1 MSRADL
7 LAVSE
12 IFGPTIQGEGPSAG
26 SLAMFIRLARCN
38 FDCSWCDTPYT
49 WDWKGKNGVAY
60 DPKEE
65 VAHWSVPDII
75 TRLRELAPD
84 KPWRLVITGGEPLL
98 QSRLLTGLLADAVPM
113 FKLGGAVDI
122 ETNGTQ
128 PPLGLVTTEGLYD
141 ATDMV
146 TEMIRYNISP
156 KLSSSGVSLV
166 PTIDE
171 WATRLRAFAF
181 ERDTN
186 CAVLK
191 FVISDSRDALEAAA
205 MATAADFPPDLVW
218 FMPEGATRERLEQT
232 APLVIKEAL
241 KYGVNY
247 SDRLHVRLW
256 SDERGR

>member
-65 VAHWSVPDII
+65 VTHWSVPDII

-128 PPLGLVTTEGLYD
+128 PPLGRVTTEGLYEVNN
-141 ATDMV
+141 MV
-146 TEMIRYNISP
+146 TEMIHYNISP